1 MMKRVNLGI
10 GVMLILL
17 FACTAF
23 AQTKTD
29 QFFPDSTKGYVAV
42 SNVNELR
49 AHWRQT
55 ALGQVLLSDSFMEFR
70 KSILSGVEK
79 AWTGR
84 VGMSIRDTID
94 LASGEAAFGFVANPG
109 QTPGFVVAIDV
120 TNKKKEIYEYLSRM
134 IRQSFEKKT
143 GTSKKETFKI
153 GSRSVPVTVMV
164 FPPDNNYPAPR
175 TAYYVLTD
183 KYLIAADQRD
193 LIVQILSGPK
203 PLASLDAYSTAMQR
217 CIADFPSTH
226 EPQIR
231 FFVQPLELG
240 KAITLLAQSGPN
252 SRPKQDASGETPFD
266 ILANHGLGAIE
277 GIGGT
282 VDFASENMEFVT
294 RTKVFAPEG
303 LRGTNMLTFI
313 DDLKLNAPEW
323 VEGDV
328 NSATVVN
335 IDLLNLFN
343 RIGPLFDDFVK
354 TENLWED
361 TLKGLEED
369 EGGPRVNLKTQLVGN
384 LGSQITTFRRVRDGK
399 EAFVGG
405 IQVKPGKDAVIAD
418 VFHRMFDTDADFQQ
432 IDYGTGT
439 IWYYAP
445 QPKRQSRSRR
455 GQASAQ
461 RATSPTFIKNAFYV
475 GDGNIFF
482 ATDIDALKETIEN
495 KRNGSVAPLSESPTY
510 KTVSSYIQKFSGT
523 GHSFQF
529 YSSNHA
535 GLRTNYNL
543 FREGKLLEGETLISK
558 ILQQVYP
565 DKNMNLPILENGSK
579 LPPFE
584 SFEGQ
589 MGATGA
595 FGKNEADGFFLKGFG
610 LTADQ
615 LR

>member
-1 MMKRVNLGI
+1 MKRLNLGI

-17 FACTAF
+17 LAGAAF

-55 ALGQVLLSDSFMEFR
+55 ALGQVLLSDSFMDFR
-70 KSILSGVEK
+70 QSILSGVEK
-79 AWTGR
+79 AWVGR
-84 VGMSIRDTID
+84 VGMSIRDTLD

-120 TNKKKEIYEYLSRM
+120 TEKKKEVDECLSRM
-134 IRQSFEKKT
+134 IRQAFEKKT
-143 GTSKKETFKI
+143 GTSKKETLKI

-164 FPPDNNYPAPR
+164 FPPDSNYPAQR

-183 KYLIAADQRD
+183 HFLIAADQKE
-193 LIVQILSGPK
+193 LIQQILSSPK
-203 PLASLDAYSTAMQR
+203 PLASNEAYAKSMQR
-217 CIADFPSTH
+217 CAADFPTAH

-240 KAITLLAQSGPN
+240 KAITLLAQSGPHG
-252 SRPKQDASGETPFD
+252 QQQEVSGETPFD

-277 GIGGT
+277 GVGGT
-282 VDFASENMEFVT
+282 VDFASDGMEFVT
-294 RTKVFAPEG
+294 RTKVYAPEG
-303 LRGTNMLTFI
+303 LRGTNMLNFI
-313 DDLKLNAPEW
+313 DDIKLIAPDW

-384 LGSQITTFRRVRDGK
+384 LGSQITTFRRTHDGK

-405 IQVKPGKDAVIAD
+405 IQVKPGKDEVIAE

-432 IDYGTGT
+432 IPYGSGT

-445 QPKRQSRSRR
+445 QPKRQRTRR
-455 GQASAQ
+455 GQASRQPAPQ
-461 RATSPTFIKNAFYV
+461 PAFVRNAFYV

-482 ATDIDALKETIEN
+482 ATDIDALKETVEN
-495 KRNGSVAPLSESPTY
+495 KRSGSIAPLSESPTY
-510 KTVSSYIQKFSGT
+510 QTVSSYIQKFSGT

-543 FREGKLLEGETLISK
+543 FRSGKLLEGDTLLSR
-558 ILQQVYP
+558 ILQRVYP
-565 DKNMNLPILENGSK
+565 DKNMNIPILENGSK

-584 SFEGQ
+584 TFEGQ

-595 FGKNEADGFFLKGFG
+595 FGKNESDGFFIKGFG